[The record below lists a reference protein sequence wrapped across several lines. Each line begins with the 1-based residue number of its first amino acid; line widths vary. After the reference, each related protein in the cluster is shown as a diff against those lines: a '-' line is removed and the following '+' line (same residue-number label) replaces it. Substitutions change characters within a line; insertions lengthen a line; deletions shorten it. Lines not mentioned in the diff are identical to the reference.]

1 MTSQPEVPALGTGF
15 EPGTSQTESAAFL
28 RGFLGSAVLLLVIR
42 AAEPLFFGEEYFST
56 LTYHPF
62 WIVVLLAA
70 VQHGLFVGVAT
81 VGIAT
86 LMMDWPPRPVDVDI
100 TAYYADMAAMP
111 TQWLIVAV
119 LIGLYRQA
127 QIRRDQRVRRGNARL
142 IEMNDALAKEIYRL
156 DAALARAELA
166 AATRPES
173 ADGTGSASPGRA
185 LDALL
190 RLSDPAAN
198 RDEAF
203 IAAARAC
210 SDAEI
215 ALLER
220 GPTGEMVLAAATH
233 PGLEA
238 SAPASAQDLAGASQ
252 GAGALLPSQ
261 MPTAEGRHVLSVP
274 IIRAGATEPVGIV
287 MGFADFP
294 EDLSGLNSTLVHLAR
309 AVEASLAPVAAP
321 DPNLPPR
328 PVVIATADQLHA

>member
-1 MTSQPEVPALGTGF
+1 MTSPSEAPARDAGF

-28 RGFLGSAVLLLVIR
+28 RGFLGSAVLLLIIR
-42 AAEPLFFGEEYFST
+42 AAEPLFFGEDYFST

-81 VGIAT
+81 VGLAT
-86 LMMDWPPRPVDVDI
+86 LMMGWPPRSVGVDI
-100 TAYYADMAAMP
+100 TAYYADMAATP

-119 LIGLYRQA
+119 IIGLYRQG

-166 AATRPES
+166 AATRP
-173 ADGTGSASPGRA
+173 DGAAPASPGPA

-190 RLSDPAAN
+190 HLSDPAADRN
-198 RDEAF
+198 DAF

-210 SDAEI
+210 SDADI

-220 GPTGEMVLAAATH
+220 SAAGDIVLTAATV

-238 SAPASAQDLAGASQ
+238 SVPVAARELAAAIRGADPSLPAQVLTPDDRHALAVPIIMAGAS
-252 GAGALLPSQ
+252 
-261 MPTAEGRHVLSVP
+261 
-274 IIRAGATEPVGIV
+274 EPVGAIV
-287 MGFADFP
+287 GFVDSP
-294 EDLSGLNSTLVHLAR
+294 DELSALNSTLVHLAR
-309 AVEASLAPVAAP
+309 AVEASHVPVP
-321 DPNLPPR
+321 SPR
-328 PVVIATADQLHA
+328 ATAPATAGRLHA

>member
-1 MTSQPEVPALGTGF
+1 MTSRSEAPARDAGF

-28 RGFLGSAVLLLVIR
+28 RGFLGSAVLLLIIR
-42 AAEPLFFGEEYFST
+42 AAEPLFFGEDYFST

-81 VGIAT
+81 VGLAT
-86 LMMDWPPRPVDVDI
+86 LMMDWPPRPVGVDI
-100 TAYYADMAAMP
+100 TAYYADMAATP

-119 LIGLYRQA
+119 IIGLYRQG

-166 AATRPES
+166 AATRPEG
-173 ADGTGSASPGRA
+173 AAPAFLRPA

-190 RLSDPAAN
+190 RLSDPAADRN
-198 RDEAF
+198 DAF
-203 IAAARAC
+203 VAAARAC
-210 SDAEI
+210 SDVDI

-220 GPTGEMVLAAATH
+220 SAAGEIVLAAATD

-238 SAPASAQDLAGASQ
+238 SAFVAAEELAALGKGADPSLPVQ
-252 GAGALLPSQ
+252 VLTADKRHAL
-261 MPTAEGRHVLSVP
+261 AVP
-274 IIRAGATEPVGIV
+274 IIMEGAAEPAGAVVGFV
-287 MGFADFP
+287 DSPDELAD
-294 EDLSGLNSTLVHLAR
+294 LNSTLVHLAR
-309 AVEASLAPVAAP
+309 AVGAALAADGVQVPLPHAPAVA
-321 DPNLPPR
+321 DR
-328 PVVIATADQLHA
+328 LHA